1 MICSLGTS
9 VLGVFTS
16 CHYFHCWLFFS
27 VLRSKS
33 CLWKF
38 FTKVL
43 EANLACVNQFVDRS
57 SSRYVE
63 HDHRRSS
70 NIHLSIFAS
79 TWWLTVPAL
88 VDWSKYSFVQ
98 CSSQIELYHISLR
111 AQAGETE
118 EWIPDHPA
126 NPLSGLFPQIND
138 FQNFNAD
145 PYLSADD
152 GSNACQSG
160 CTLVAADVGAPRHK
174 N

>member
-1 MICSLGTS
+1 MISGFVSMICSFG
-9 VLGVFTS
+9 
-16 CHYFHCWLFFS
+16 YFSRGSFHFMPLFSLMAFF
-27 VLRSKS
+27 RSWGADVS
-33 CLWKF
+33 F
-38 FTKVL
+38 L

-126 NPLSGLFPQIND
+126 NPLSGLFPQMTFRLLAPIHT
-138 FQNFNAD
+138 FQPTTEARPVNLAAHSL
-145 PYLSADD
+145 PL
-152 GSNACQSG
+152 
-160 CTLVAADVGAPRHK
+160 TLARPGTKIR
-174 N
+174 